1 MGRHPVFYAPD
12 IVNTQKNWGF
22 RPEDVILRY
31 VDSGIPVIL
40 GMENTGSQIG
50 HAVVAVGSERCA
62 SINITGLPQRS
73 TQADFLTHF
82 LVNDDQRG
90 TYLRLP
96 LRSADLTAEY
106 PYSLEVNLLYLI
118 VPLPNKVFMSAE
130 IAEAIARDFCTQIG
144 TQVQGLVS
152 QSFLPPG
159 IATWSP
165 CPEFYQQLASD
176 PIIARTYLTYG
187 WRYKARMLK
196 NTVSEQLKQELLRRD
211 FPRFVWVTE
220 FSLPSESTDHDPCLR
235 KVRAHVVN
243 DATGSRFW
251 ESTLLAD
258 LPGISIFWDFDPSQS
273 GAPPSRPVHFSA
285 DSGGYFPKVRG
296 IDDYSICAV

>member
-12 IVNTQKNWGF
+12 IVNGQKNWTF

-31 VDSGIPVIL
+31 VDSGMPVIL
-40 GMENTGSQIG
+40 GVENTGSQIG
-50 HAVVAVGSERCA
+50 HAVVAIGSERRD
-62 SINITGLPQRS
+62 NIDITVLPQRS

-90 TYLRLP
+90 TCLRLP

-106 PYSLEVNLLYLI
+106 PYSLEENLLYLI
-118 VPLPNKVFMSAE
+118 VPLPNKVFLSAE
-130 IAEAIARDFCTQIG
+130 IAEAIAWDFCTQMGSQI
-144 TQVQGLVS
+144 QSLVS
-152 QSFLPPG
+152 QSFLPTG
-159 IATWSP
+159 LTAWSP
-165 CPEFYQQLASD
+165 CPDFYNQLASG

-196 NTVSEQLKQELLRRD
+196 NTVSAQLKQELLRRD
-211 FPRFVWVTE
+211 FPRYVWVTE
-220 FSLPSESTDHDPCLR
+220 FSLPSESTNHNPCLR

-251 ESTLLAD
+251 ESTLLGD

-273 GAPPSRPVHFSA
+273 GAPPSRSVHFSA
-285 DSGGYFPKVRG
+285 DSDGYFPKVRG
-296 IDDYSICAV
+296 IDDYSICTV